1 MDADRPIKLGGRVMA
16 RPVGMTLNF
25 RKSKS
30 HLHNQIDSPPEGTMR
45 ISRKLLFQSA
55 FIMLS
60 VVLLPAAL
68 TAGGLTLY
76 EAATPD
82 VGYASAG
89 YAARANDPGTLL
101 TNPAGM
107 TRLKGS
113 QLQVG
118 AQLLYGDVNFRSEA
132 GTTVNGN
139 DGGNGLGLLPALST
153 FGTYQV
159 NPDLTIGVGI
169 FSNFGLGLWY
179 DEDWVGRYYVK
190 NAILMGLSVMPA
202 AAYRFTDQI
211 SVGVGVNLM
220 YGYLRETVAI
230 NNIDPGLGDG
240 QLKIKDSTFGIGATV
255 GVLYELS
262 AGTRFGVTYTTPI
275 KLRFSD
281 RPEFS
286 STGPGISNILTTRG
300 LNSAT
305 LDLGMTVPQAV
316 MVSFYHEFNDT
327 WALLGNF
334 GWQNWSEFGK
344 LDVSLSSDANPDLT
358 TDLKY
363 KDTWHG
369 ALGAQYRLSEPWLI
383 TGGVA
388 YDSSMLDDSNRSPAL
403 PLGWAWRFALGTQ
416 YDLRKDLCL
425 GFAYEYVYGGS
436 PNINVSRGPLAGT
449 VVGEYPDMSIQ
460 YVTATINWKF

>member
-1 MDADRPIKLGGRVMA
+1 
-16 RPVGMTLNF
+16 
-25 RKSKS
+25 
-30 HLHNQIDSPPEGTMR
+30 MR
-45 ISRKLLFQSA
+45 AQVKCLPHY
-55 FIMLS
+55 LS
-60 VVLLPAAL
+60 VALLLCAVLYPA
-68 TAGGLTLY
+68 TVRAGGLTLY
-76 EAATPD
+76 EVGTSD
-82 VGYASAG
+82 VGYAAAG

-107 TRLKGS
+107 TRLKGT

-132 GTTVNGN
+132 GTTVTGN
-139 DGGNGLGLLPALST
+139 DGGNGLGLLPALSA

-159 NPDLTIGVGI
+159 NPDLTVGVGM

-179 DEDWVGRYYVK
+179 DAEWVGRYYVK

-230 NNIDPGLGDG
+230 NNIDPRLGDG
-240 QLKIKDSTFGIGATV
+240 QLKVKDSTFGIGATV
-255 GVLYELS
+255 GVLYELLP
-262 AGTRFGVTYTTPI
+262 GTRFGVTYTTPI

-281 RPEFS
+281 TPEFTY
-286 STGPGISNILTTRG
+286 TGSAISAILENRG
-300 LNSAT
+300 LYSST
-305 LDLGMTVPQAV
+305 LDLGMTVPQGV
-316 MVSFYHEFNDT
+316 MASFYHEFNDT

-344 LDVSLSSDANPDLT
+344 VDVSLNTSDNPAGLT

-363 KDTWHG
+363 NDTWHG
-369 ALGAQYRLSEPWLI
+369 ALGVQYRISQPWLL

-388 YDSSMLDDSNRSPAL
+388 YDSSMLDNSNRSPAL
-403 PLGWAWRFALGTQ
+403 PLGWAWRFALGAQ
-416 YDLRKDLCL
+416 YEMRKDLRL
-425 GFAYEYVYGGS
+425 GFAYEYLYSGS
-436 PNINVSRGPLAGT
+436 PRIDVSRGPLAGT

-460 YVTATINWKF
+460 FLTANIAWVF

>member
-1 MDADRPIKLGGRVMA
+1 
-16 RPVGMTLNF
+16 
-25 RKSKS
+25 
-30 HLHNQIDSPPEGTMR
+30 MR
-45 ISRKLLFQSA
+45 IVRKLLFQSA

-68 TAGGLTLY
+68 MAGGLTLY
-76 EAATPD
+76 EVATPD

-89 YAARANDPGTLL
+89 YAARANDPGTVL

-118 AQLLYGDVNFRSEA
+118 AQLLYGDVSFQNSP
-132 GTTVNGN
+132 GTTNYGT
-139 DGGNGLGLLPALST
+139 DGGNALGLLPALST
-153 FGTYQV
+153 FGTYAV
-159 NPDLTIGVGI
+159 NPDLTIGIGL

-179 DEDWVGRYYVK
+179 DSSWVGRYYAK
-190 NAILMGLSVMPA
+190 NAILMGMSVMPA
-202 AAYRFTDQI
+202 IAYRITDHV
-211 SVGVGVNLM
+211 SVGIGLNLM

-230 NNIDPGLGDG
+230 NNIDPRLGDG
-240 QLKIKDSTFGIGATV
+240 QLKIKDSTFGMGGNIGI
-255 GVLYELS
+255 LYEVS
-262 AGTRFGVTYTTPI
+262 PGTRFGLTYSTPI
-275 KLRFSD
+275 KLSFSD
-281 RPEFS
+281 TPEFYG
-286 STGPGISNILTTRG
+286 TGAGISAILLSRG
-300 LNSAT
+300 AYFTT
-305 LDLGMTVPQAV
+305 LDLDMTVPQAV
-316 MVSFYHEFNDT
+316 MASFYHELNDT

-344 LDVSLSSDANPDLT
+344 LDVSLSSTANPGLT

-369 ALGAQYRLSEPWLI
+369 ALGAQYRLSAPWLL

-403 PLGWAWRFALGTQ
+403 PLGWAWRFALGAQ
-416 YDLRKDLCL
+416 YELRKDIRL

-436 PNINVSRGPLAGT
+436 PGINVSRGPLAGT

-460 YVTATINWKF
+460 YVTANIAWKF

>member
-1 MDADRPIKLGGRVMA
+1 
-16 RPVGMTLNF
+16 
-25 RKSKS
+25 
-30 HLHNQIDSPPEGTMR
+30 
-45 ISRKLLFQSA
+45 
-55 FIMLS
+55 MLS

-68 TAGGLTLY
+68 MAGGLTLY
-76 EAATPD
+76 EVATPD

-89 YAARANDPGTLL
+89 YAARANDPGTVL

-118 AQLLYGDVNFRSEA
+118 AQLLYGDVSFQNSP
-132 GTTVNGN
+132 GTTNYGT
-139 DGGNGLGLLPALST
+139 DGGNALGLLPALST
-153 FGTYQV
+153 FGTYAV
-159 NPDLTIGVGI
+159 NPDLTIGIGL

-179 DEDWVGRYYVK
+179 DSSWVGRYYAK
-190 NAILMGLSVMPA
+190 NAILMGMSVMPA
-202 AAYRFTDQI
+202 IAYRITDHV
-211 SVGVGVNLM
+211 SVGVGLNLM

-230 NNIDPGLGDG
+230 NNIDPRLGDG
-240 QLKIKDSTFGIGATV
+240 QLKIKDSTFGMGGNIGI
-255 GVLYELS
+255 LYEVS
-262 AGTRFGVTYTTPI
+262 PGTRFGVTYCTPI
-275 KLRFSD
+275 KLSFSD
-281 RPEFS
+281 TPEFYG
-286 STGPGISNILTTRG
+286 TGAGISAILLSRG
-300 LNSAT
+300 AYFTT
-305 LDLGMTVPQAV
+305 LDLDMTVPQAV
-316 MVSFYHEFNDT
+316 MASFYHELNDT

-344 LDVSLSSDANPDLT
+344 LDVSLSSTANPGLT

-369 ALGAQYRLSEPWLI
+369 ALGAQYRLSAPWLL

-403 PLGWAWRFALGTQ
+403 PLGWAWRFALGAQ
-416 YDLRKDLCL
+416 YELRNDIRL

-436 PNINVSRGPLAGT
+436 PGINVSRGPLAGT

-460 YVTATINWKF
+460 YVTANIAWKF